1 MACIDQTDA
10 TNLLAAIL
18 NASAYSTV
26 ASTNLRLGVTAP
38 NAVTNM
44 TELSS
49 SGYTPG
55 GQAITW
61 NTVLAAA
68 TSNSGAVSWT
78 NGSGGSWS
86 LVGLE
91 VWDTTPAR
99 HLYGTWTGQ
108 PVNVSAGNTFQVAAA
123 GIAVALS

>member
-1 MACIDQTDA
+1 MPCIDQTDA
-10 TNLLAAIL
+10 TALLAAIL
-18 NASAYSTV
+18 NATPYTTV

-38 NAVTNM
+38 TATANM

-55 GQAITW
+55 GQVITW

-108 PVNVSAGNTFQVAAA
+108 PVNVSAGNTFQVASA
-123 GIAVALS
+123 GISVALS